1 MSLALHKSFITIT
14 ACIIALLFTK
24 PSLAQQLQYDT
35 VYVYFEFNRSELT
48 ESGKKSID
56 SVLSQ
61 VIRTAFLKGF
71 TLAGHCDSIGNNP
84 YNDSLSV
91 SRVSTVRQYL
101 YTKGANDRLI
111 TELRGWGKRQ
121 PLVENSSDENR
132 SLNRRVEMV
141 VASVPNPK
149 FKKPPPSPPPVPEKP
164 VAAAPPPKPR
174 PEPTTIKEFVRD
186 TASRVGDHMVL
197 KNLHFIGGRHF
208 PINPSFKVLEELLT
222 VMRENPA
229 LKIAIEGH
237 ICCEKDDTDAVD
249 MDTGTRDLSVQ
260 RAKFVFE
267 YLKGFGV
274 SAYRMEYRGF
284 GSAQK
289 LFRLEETEAQQQAN
303 RRVEIKIIDK

>member
-1 MSLALHKSFITIT
+1 MSLALHKSFFTLT
-14 ACIIALLFTK
+14 ACIIVSLYTK
-24 PSLAQQLQYDT
+24 PVFAQQLQYDT

-48 ESGKKSID
+48 EAGKKSID
-56 SVLSQ
+56 SILAH
-61 VIRTAFLKGF
+61 VIRTAFLKSF

-84 YNDSLSV
+84 YNDSLSI

-132 SLNRRVEMV
+132 SLNRRVEMIV
-141 VASVPNPK
+141 NSVPNPK
-149 FKKPPPSPPPVPEKP
+149 FKKEPPPPVTEKQVVKVP
-164 VAAAPPPKPR
+164 PPPKPR
-174 PEPTTIKEFVRD
+174 PEPTSIKEFVRD
-186 TASRVGDHMVL
+186 TASKVGDHMVL

-208 PINPSFKVLEELLT
+208 PINPSFKVLEELLM

-229 LKIAIEGH
+229 LHIAIEGH

-249 MDTGTRDLSVQ
+249 IDTGTRDLSVQ

-274 SAYRMEYRGF
+274 GAHRMEYRGF
-284 GSAQK
+284 GSGRK
-289 LFRLEETEAQQQAN
+289 LFRLEENEAQQQAN